1 MTWIDYLAY
10 FINALATLLSW
21 LVIIDALL
29 SFFMDPYHPV
39 RRALDS
45 VVAPMLAPIRRILP
59 PLGGFDFS
67 PLVLLVLIQ
76 LLARIIVSLLLT
88 LR

>member
-1 MTWIDYLAY
+1 MTWIGYLAY
-10 FINALATLLSW
+10 FINAVATLLSW

-45 VVAPMLAPIRRILP
+45 VVAPMLTPIRRILP